1 MKKPGAIQILLVDDD
16 PALLEATQDIF
27 KLFGYQTVAVS
38 SAELAL
44 EQLKSNIFE
53 IVLSDIR
60 LPKMDG
66 YQLLQEIRNTV
77 KTQICVFLTSGHN
90 RYSIKQMYEA
100 GATGFFEKP
109 MDTTT
114 IRDTIIKSLVPR
126 FQRWSQRT
134 QSSDKKI
141 ELKFQS
147 FEEMLES
154 KKVKIGIGGLCIESP
169 AHDFQIHQPVEFKVS
184 FEQGVEFSGA
194 GIIRW
199 VDPQTQNL
207 GLEITFLED
216 NCRSF
221 ICQWLNQQEIKSYIP
236 A

>member
-1 MKKPGAIQILLVDDD
+1 MKKPSAIRILIVDDE
-16 PALLEATQDIF
+16 PNLLAATKDIF
-27 KLFGYQTVAVS
+27 QLFGYQTVAVS

-44 EQLKSNIFE
+44 EQLKSNVFE

-77 KTQICVFLTSGHN
+77 KTQICVFLTSGYN
-90 RYSIKQMYEA
+90 SYSIQQLYQA

-109 MDTTT
+109 IDTST

-126 FQRWSQRT
+126 FQRWSQKT
-134 QSSDKKI
+134 QITDKI
-141 ELKFQS
+141 IYLNFLSFDQMLKS
-147 FEEMLES
+147 E
-154 KKVKIGIGGLCIESP
+154 KVKIGIGGLCIENITD
-169 AHDFQIHQPVEFKVS
+169 HFEIHQPVDFKIS
-184 FEQGVEFSGA
+184 FELGEELSGA
-194 GIIRW
+194 GIVRW
-199 VDPQTQNL
+199 VNPQAQNL
-207 GLEITFLED
+207 GLEITFID
-216 NCRSF
+216 DSCRSF